1 MALID
6 LNMEP
11 SRKDLKVFSVTFL
24 ALFALLSFLA
34 PRAPHTL
41 LVAGIVTGV
50 ALVVGLAF
58 NDECPRRRQLLGAM
72 IPSLLAGVFVLLRA
86 GVPAAALAAALAAV
100 GLAGAIVIWVSQPVG
115 KRLYVGWMSAAMP
128 IGWTISQLLLGAV
141 YYVVITPIGL
151 IMRVAGRDPMRRR
164 FDPQAKTYWIGHRDV
179 EDMDRYFRQF

>member
-1 MALID
+1 MALIEI
-6 LNMEP
+6 NMEP

-34 PRAPHTL
+34 LRAPHTL

-50 ALVVGLAF
+50 AFVVGLAF
-58 NDECPRRRQLLGAM
+58 NDECPRRRQLLGAV
-72 IPSLLAGVFVLLRA
+72 IPSLLTGVFALVRA
-86 GVPAAALAAALAAV
+86 GVPSAALVAILLAV
-100 GLAGAIVIWVSQPVG
+100 GLAGAIVIWVSEPAG

-151 IMRVAGRDPMRRR
+151 IMRAVGRDPMRRR
-164 FDPQAKTYWIGHRDV
+164 FDPQAKSYWIDHRDV